1 MNKRSKFIAQVGFY
15 ALALGLMAYAAMRTL
30 DFVQGTMPLEKQFWG
45 YLFLLSTGV
54 GAIIWLMV
62 YLWLAEGAKQ
72 RGLAFMMGIIDLLG
86 EMFMV
91 YADTVRVS
99 ADNGQLT
106 MSPTDLQTFIMGS
119 VAVIAVNIVA
129 AYAFHLFDPQTER
142 ESQARDLVD
151 EVAEAA
157 MKSLNTPQAKQNMID
172 DLAPT
177 LKSAILDE
185 VTAQVREQAGVHI
198 RRALTRG
205 PVLPAPLE
213 VPPVPLKFPWQ
224 KRDVNDLT
232 QAVAVEMPRKYP
244 ADVAGTAVRRCYE
257 CHGENKKDY
266 GLYCSVAC
274 ERKALLRDLA
284 DLEGRSD
291 SVPAPARDLPLEG
304 IAAHEGGDAAPT
316 AAPFPDRETWLD
328 DGHQGQP
335 D

>member
-30 DFVQGTMPLEKQFWG
+30 DFVQGTMPADRQFWG

-54 GAIIWLMV
+54 GAIIWLLV
-62 YLWLAEGAKQ
+62 YLKLAEGAKQ
-72 RGLAFMMGIIDLLG
+72 RGLAFMMGVIDLLG
-86 EMFMV
+86 EMAMV

-99 ADNGQLT
+99 SENGQ
-106 MSPTDLQTFIMGS
+106 MSMTQGDLQTFITAS
-119 VAVIAVNIVA
+119 VGIIAVNIVA
-129 AYAFHLFDPQTER
+129 AYAFHLFDPQAER
-142 ESQARDLVD
+142 ESHARDLVD
-151 EVAEAA
+151 EVTDAA

-205 PVLPAPLE
+205 PALPPPLE
-213 VPPVPLKFPWQ
+213 VPPAPLSQDLAQAVPLDASRLFQ
-224 KRDVNDLT
+224 KDVKVGDTIHPIAQPNIDDFAAQGGGGAQT
-232 QAVAVEMPRKYP
+232 PPPFRE
-244 ADVAGTAVRRCYE
+244 
-257 CHGENKKDY
+257 GE
-266 GLYCSVAC
+266 
-274 ERKALLRDLA
+274 
-284 DLEGRSD
+284 
-291 SVPAPARDLPLEG
+291 AP
-304 IAAHEGGDAAPT
+304 
-316 AAPFPDRETWLD
+316 WLD